1 MSFVIKI
8 VFLQNNE
15 YNEEMGSKRPVC
27 TFCNCWH
34 YCNDNT
40 IWCMLLLLPH
50 NLAYTI
56 GYIVSFLVNYLLTTS
71 FTFKAVR
78 SLYSGIGFGVCH
90 VINYLMHIGLLN
102 FFIFMGLPKAV
113 APIPVL
119 CICVPTNFFLVKFV
133 MVKFIRR

>member
-1 MSFVIKI
+1 MNIMKKWVQNDQFVRFVIVGI
-8 VFLQNNE
+8 IATIIQYGV
-15 YNEEMGSKRPVC
+15 
-27 TFCNCWH
+27 
-34 YCNDNT
+34 YCLL
-40 IWCMLLLLPH
+40 LLLLPH